1 MILLPI
7 ILTIFLSYSKADP
20 YVPGNPGAAW
30 SAEELIIVKSKLF
43 SIFNSNGG
51 YKALGQIYEENP
63 AGWIDVP
70 DAPKALRLGFHDC
83 LR

>member
-1 MILLPI
+1 MLILQI
-7 ILTIFLSYSKADP
+7 ILATFLSFSEADP
-20 YVPGNPGAAW
+20 YVPGNPGSAW
-30 SAEELIIVKSKLF
+30 SSEELIIVKSKLF
-43 SIFNSNGG
+43 SIFNHNGG
-51 YKALGQIYEENP
+51 YKALDQIYEKNP